1 MPTLIKKIDALDPLT
16 VRFTLDHADS
26 TFLAALSMGFASIYP
41 AEYAD
46 KLLKA
51 GTPEK
56 LNSQPIGTG
65 PFIFGRFQKD
75 ATIRYKANPDYFA
88 GKPAVDNL
96 IFAITP
102 DANVRLQRLRRDECQ
117 IALSPKPLDI
127 DAAQKDADLKIE
139 KTAAF
144 MTAFV
149 AINSQHPPLDKPE
162 VRQAINLAFDKASYL
177 KAVFEGTAE
186 AANGPYPPNTWSYAK
201 DLPGYPQ
208 DIAKAKQLLDR
219 AGLKDGFKTTIW
231 TRPSG
236 SLLNPNPSLGA
247 QLLQADLAKVGIQ
260 AEIRVIEWGELIR
273 RAKAGE
279 HDLLFMGWAGDNGD
293 PDNFLTPQF
302 SCAAVKSGTNFAR
315 YCDPA
320 LDKLISAGKTTSEQ
334 GVRSKLYQQAQA
346 QIQQQALWLPLAH
359 PTAFALTRK
368 NVEGYQVSPF
378 GRQDYSRSASSP
390 DPCQGLACQPLH
402 PPKFRHRQRVTLP
415 HNDVVQH
422 THVHHL
428 QRLLQHLGQF
438 SISDAGLGAAGRMVV
453 AQDQRRGVVVQRA
466 LHHLSRVDD
475 GVVDGALK
483 QLFETQHSMLGVE
496 KQAAEYL
503 VRLVAQQC
511 LEVVAHGL
519 RAFQHRIVAQA
530 FSQMTAR
537 HLQYG
542 LKLGELRRPQPQML
556 AEHRLPRLHQRPKA
570 AKLRQ
575 QMARQVHGTFA

>member
-1 MPTLIKKIDALDPLT
+1 MRLAALPLLLAPLFIASQALAATNLSVCTEASPEGFDVVQYNSLTTTNASADVLMNSLVDYDAASGKLVPSLADSWEVSPDGLTYTFQLHPNVKFHRTDYFTPSRTLTAEDVRFSFERMLDPANPWHTIAQSGFPHAQSLQLPTLIKKIDALDPLT

-51 GTPEK
+51 
-56 LNSQPIGTG
+56 
-65 PFIFGRFQKD
+65 
-75 ATIRYKANPDYFA
+75 NPDYFA

-102 DANVRLQRLRRDECQ
+102 DANVRLQKLHRDECQ
-117 IALSPKPLDI
+117 IALSPKPLDVGE
-127 DAAQKDADLKIE
+127 AEKDPALKVE
-139 KTAAF
+139 KAAAF

-162 VRQAINLAFDKASYL
+162 VRQAINLAFDKDSYL

-208 DIAKAKQLLDR
+208 DIAKAKLLLER

-231 TRPSG
+231 TSPTG
-236 SLLNPNPSLGA
+236 SLLNPNPNLGA

-302 SCAAVKSGTNFAR
+302 SCAALKSGTNFAR

-359 PTAFALTRK
+359 PTAFALARK

-378 GRQDYSRSASSP
+378 GRQD
-390 DPCQGLACQPLH
+390 
-402 PPKFRHRQRVTLP
+402 
-415 HNDVVQH
+415 
-422 THVHHL
+422 
-428 QRLLQHLGQF
+428 F
-438 SISDAGLGAAGRMVV
+438 SKVSV
-453 AQDQRRGVVVQRA
+453 
-466 LHHLSRVDD
+466 
-475 GVVDGALK
+475 K
-483 QLFETQHSMLGVE
+483 
-496 KQAAEYL
+496 
-503 VRLVAQQC
+503 
-511 LEVVAHGL
+511 
-519 RAFQHRIVAQA
+519 
-530 FSQMTAR
+530 
-537 HLQYG
+537 
-542 LKLGELRRPQPQML
+542 P
-556 AEHRLPRLHQRPKA
+556 
-570 AKLRQ
+570 
-575 QMARQVHGTFA
+575 